1 MLRTWKLLV
10 PLGVMVAVG
19 VALGATTATA
29 SRSAGVL
36 KVGIMTD
43 CKGAFGG
50 AYEEDIAGAQAAFAA
65 YAGARPKDPKK
76 PSAGMTGGIMGG
88 KTLRIV
94 GYGCGDE
101 TPALALKETRR
112 LVEQLG
118 ADVLIGPL
126 SGDEGVAIA
135 NYAKTRQPGKL
146 FINGTSGGQQTTL
159 RVRAP
164 NFFRYNGDGAQWNAG
179 VGELAYK
186 RLGWRKAAIFMD
198 DYSFGY
204 TSGAGFIAEF
214 CSWGGQITKRVFAP
228 SPNQDYSSYVQQL
241 PAPNSVDGYFWVI
254 GGSGTSPSMKAYQQ
268 LYGKIDPK
276 KFIGNLFFA
285 FMGNDKELGPQVVG
299 SYMGGFGTG
308 PGLKTPAA
316 NAYRAKAG
324 PWYAPYMNG
333 AKLSVDDGFFYNY
346 YVAAWALVQGMNK
359 AKGNLSGGQAK
370 LRAAMPRVLNAGFG
384 RIVLDKNRQAIQDQ
398 YPIQYTKAP
407 DGSIGFS
414 VIGLVPQVSQKFGG
428 YFSETTPIPSRTA
441 PSCHKANLPWH
452 NKIIP
457 VTNGVPAR

>member
-1 MLRTWKLLV
+1 
-10 PLGVMVAVG
+10 MVAIG
-19 VALGATTATA
+19 AAVAATTAMA
-29 SRSAGVL
+29 SRNAGVI

-43 CKGAFGG
+43 CKGAFGF
-50 AYEEDIAGAQAAFAA
+50 AYETDIAGVQAAFAQ
-65 YAGARPKDPKK
+65 YAGAKPKDPNK
-76 PSAGMTGGIMGG
+76 PSAGLVGGSMGG
-88 KTLRIV
+88 KSIKIV

-101 TPALALKETRR
+101 TPSLALKETRR

-135 NYAKTRQPGKL
+135 NYAKTKQPGKL

-179 VGELAYK
+179 AGEVAYK

-204 TSGAGFIAEF
+204 TSGAGFIADF

-228 SPNQDYSSYVQQL
+228 SPNQDYSSFVQQL
-241 PAPNSVDGYFWVI
+241 PPPNSVDGYFWVI

-268 LYGKIDPK
+268 QYGKIDPK

-285 FMGNDKELGPQVVG
+285 FMGNDKELGPQVLG
-299 SYMGGFGTG
+299 AYMGGFGTG

-316 NAYRAKAG
+316 NAYRAKSAH
-324 PWYAPYMNG
+324 WYAPYLKG
-333 AKLSVDDGFFYNY
+333 KTTVDDGFFYNY
-346 YVAAWALVQGMNK
+346 WNAAWALVQGMNK
-359 AKGNLSGGQAK
+359 AHGDLSAGQKK
-370 LRAAMPRVLNAGFG
+370 LIAAMPRSLNGGFG
-384 RIVLDKNRQAIQDQ
+384 KIILDKNRQAIQDQ
-398 YPIQYTKAP
+398 YPIQYTKLA
-407 DGSIGFS
+407 DGSINYH
-414 VIGLVPQVSQKFGG
+414 VIGLVPQVTQKFGG

-452 NKIIP
+452 NHIIP
-457 VTNGVPAR
+457 VVNGVPKR